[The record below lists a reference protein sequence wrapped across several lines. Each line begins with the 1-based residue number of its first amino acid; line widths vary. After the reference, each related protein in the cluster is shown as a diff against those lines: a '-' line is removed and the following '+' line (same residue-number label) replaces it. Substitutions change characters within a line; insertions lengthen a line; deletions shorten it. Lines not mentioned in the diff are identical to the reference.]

1 MQALCVLDT
10 HELNKWVWKK
20 NEKAVSCY
28 YSNNGI
34 IYTMNLTFQHWF
46 LTCPLQR
53 CRTAVFKTG
62 FFKDQTVTIRY
73 SITSLQGR
81 KGPVPVL
88 CSSSISLCYH
98 LYLLDKW
105 FYDLQTWSFTKTTFS
120 KKKNHST
127 HQPHKLSTKR
137 PVIVLKWQ
145 TGDVRHQRTQSRAG
159 TSALCPENHLQFL
172 GLQNSIFSMHSK
184 KGSMEFLIL

>member
-62 FFKDQTVTIRY
+62 FFKDQTVTIQY

-81 KGPVPVL
+81 KGPMPVL

-105 FYDLQTWSFTKTTFS
+105 FYDLQMWSFTKTTFS
-120 KKKNHST
+120 KKKKPQHT
-127 HQPHKLSTKR
+127 PTPQLIHKEAGYCFEVTNRRRTSPEDTK
-137 PVIVLKWQ
+137 
-145 TGDVRHQRTQSRAG
+145 QSRHF
-159 TSALCPENHLQFL
+159 CPLPWKPL
-172 GLQNSIFSMHSK
+172 AVPRSSK
-184 KGSMEFLIL
+184 

>member
-34 IYTMNLTFQHWF
+34 IYTMNLTLQHWF

-73 SITSLQGR
+73 SITSPQGR

-105 FYDLQTWSFTKTTFS
+105 FYDLQMWSFTKTTFS
-120 KKKNHST
+120 KKKTTAHTNPTNYPQRGRLLFWSDKQET
-127 HQPHKLSTKR
+127 YVTRGHKAEQALL
-137 PVIVLKWQ
+137 P
-145 TGDVRHQRTQSRAG
+145 
-159 TSALCPENHLQFL
+159 SALKTTC
-172 GLQNSIFSMHSK
+172 SS
-184 KGSMEFLIL
+184 